1 MNQLIALQKIDAEIA
16 GFDRAINEQKQ
27 EISNREQSI
36 SEKEN
41 AITACFD
48 KTKILEQKKHDIEV
62 ENEDAIE
69 RIKDRQ
75 NKMMQV
81 QTSREHQALLKEI
94 EDNKRLIKESEDL
107 LLTLMEE
114 AEQAKSEA
122 TELENLLSGE
132 QELLNDETVA
142 VTKKIKKI
150 ETRRRT
156 VAGKRKKLAEA
167 LNAGR
172 LKRYDMLLKKR
183 EGLAVVQ
190 AIAGV
195 CQGCFMT
202 VPPQQFNE
210 IRKGDKIHVCPTC
223 QRMLYFLEETDEAV

>member
-1 MNQLIALQKIDAEIA
+1 MNQLIALQEIDAEIA
-16 GFDRAINEQKQ
+16 GFDQAIDEQQQ

-36 SEKEN
+36 SEKKS
-41 AITACFD
+41 AITACLD
-48 KTKILEQKKHDIEV
+48 KTKSLEQKKRDVEV
-62 ENEDAIE
+62 ENEDAGE

-75 NKMMQV
+75 HKMMQV

-94 EDNKRLIKESEDL
+94 EDNKRLIKESDEQ
-107 LLTLMEE
+107 LLTVMEE
-114 AEQAKSEA
+114 MEQAEKEA
-122 TELENLLSGE
+122 TELENLLTGE
-132 QELLNDETVA
+132 QELLNEETGT

-150 ETRRRT
+150 ETRRKT
-156 VAGKRKKLAEA
+156 VAGKRKKLAET

-183 EGLAVVQ
+183 EGLAV
-190 AIAGV
+190 ARTIAGV

-210 IRKGDKIHVCPTC
+210 IRKGDKIQVCPTC
-223 QRMLYFLEETDEAV
+223 QRMLYFQEETDEDA

>member
-1 MNQLIALQKIDAEIA
+1 MTQLITLQKIDAEIA
-16 GFDRAINEQKQ
+16 GFDQAINEQKQ

-36 SEKEN
+36 SEKEG
-41 AITACFD
+41 AIAACLE
-48 KTKILEQKKHDIEV
+48 KTKTLEQKRHDVEI
-62 ENEDAIE
+62 ENEDAGE

-94 EDNKRLIKESEDL
+94 EDAKRLIKESDEQ
-107 LLTLMEE
+107 LLTVMEE
-114 AEQAKSEA
+114 MEQAESEA
-122 TELENLLSGE
+122 KELENLLTGE
-132 QELLNDETVA
+132 QELLNEETGI
-142 VTKKIKKI
+142 VTKKITKI
-150 ETRRRT
+150 ENRRKT
-156 VAGKRKKLAEA
+156 VANKRKKLAVT

-183 EGLAVVQ
+183 DGLAVVE
-190 AIAGV
+190 AIVGV

-210 IRKGDKIHVCPTC
+210 IRKGDNIYVCPTC
-223 QRMLYFLEETDEAV
+223 QRMLYYQEETGEDA